1 MKRQRT
7 RSGASPDAERAT
19 WRALA
24 AMLPVRGAAVALLL
38 GILAATWPGGAAN
51 HAEAQDVELVRLRIA
66 LPEGP
71 SPRTLGYHLAKIEGQ
86 FSQRGIDPV
95 FVPADDRG
103 PVAMLEDG
111 DVDLA
116 IDIMPHALKA
126 REAGADILHVAQFF
140 QKSGL
145 LLACKRPIAEP
156 GDLKGANVE
165 VHFDGQESAF
175 FAWMH
180 KLGLGIYGE
189 ADGVTILHDN
199 QLAASYRGRESDC
212 FTTESYQLPADL
224 AVQGKSPADF
234 RLFSYEDLGTATLED
249 GLYARAEDLL
259 DPERVDAFAHFVE
272 GARKGWERVAEEPRK
287 ATEALMSLVS
297 TQTTD
302 LPTLIRGVWAVND
315 LVAVDDA
322 EFGHLDPAA
331 YDRTVTVLLTGAPE
345 PSLKNAPLGATS
357 DKVIKKVKTD

>member
-1 MKRQRT
+1 MYRPNGHDTRGVDVRKQQARQREIFV
-7 RSGASPDAERAT
+7 APHDPE
-19 WRALA
+19 
-24 AMLPVRGAAVALLL
+24 AVA
-38 GILAATWPGGAAN
+38 
-51 HAEAQDVELVRLRIA
+51 VVRASL
-66 LPEGP
+66 
-71 SPRTLGYHLAKIEGQ
+71 
-86 FSQRGIDPV
+86 
-95 FVPADDRG
+95 
-103 PVAMLEDG
+103 
-111 DVDLA
+111 
-116 IDIMPHALKA
+116 
-126 REAGADILHVAQFF
+126 
-140 QKSGL
+140 
-145 LLACKRPIAEP
+145 
-156 GDLKGANVE
+156 
-165 VHFDGQESAF
+165 
-175 FAWMH
+175 
-180 KLGLGIYGE
+180 E

-287 ATEALMSLVS
+287 ATEALMSLAS